1 MRILMLSHG
10 HPAFSIG
17 GAEVASYNLFNGLN
31 GIPDVSCHYLARVG
45 PPIQPHRGTPFL
57 SLRQKERETLLFAND
72 YDYMR
77 LSNRDL
83 ETLGRDFCRFV
94 DDVNPDIVHFHHF
107 LGFGVEAIHAV
118 RRIRPN
124 VPIVATLHEYLSIC
138 NNHGQMVKA
147 RTGQLCRRAS
157 PAECGVCFP
166 NIPASTLH
174 KRELFIKTLFDE
186 VDMFVSPSRF
196 LIDRYVDWGIDAGR
210 LTFLENGLE
219 IAEVAPAR
227 PLAGGKG
234 RRNRFAY
241 FGQLNQFKGIKVLV
255 EAVARVPAADWGT
268 DSVLCVFGGNLEV
281 QPESFQQEFK
291 RLVQMAGRR
300 VRFFGSYRSPD
311 LPTLMREVDWAVVP
325 STWWE
330 NSPVVIQEAFLH
342 GRPVICSDIGGMAEK
357 VRNRVDGLHFRAG
370 SAESL
375 VDRLVEVLHNPEIW
389 DRLRTRIRRPIS
401 AGEAAEQH
409 LALYRHVLDRR
420 RHRHTVAAQTSGLPA
435 SKHQAE
441 FGALPPGSMPAPE
454 PDQVAGSVSA
464 AEPSAVVPTAAAA

>member
-1 MRILMLSHG
+1 MTIMQILMMSHG

-17 GAEVASYNLFNGLN
+17 GAEVASYNLFQGLN
-31 GIPDVSCHYLARVG
+31 GLPDVRCHYLARVG
-45 PPIQPHRGTPFL
+45 PPIQPHRGTPFMT
-57 SLRQKERETLLFAND
+57 LRQKQHETLMFAND
-72 YDYMR
+72 YDYFR

-83 ETLGRDFCRFV
+83 DTLSRDFCKFV

-107 LGFGVEAIHAV
+107 LGFGLEAIRAV
-118 RRIRPN
+118 RRVRPN
-124 VPIVATLHEYLSIC
+124 APIVATLHEYLSIC

-147 RTGQLCRRAS
+147 KTGQLCRRAS

-166 NIPASTLH
+166 DIGASVLH
-174 KRELFIKTLFDE
+174 KRELFIKTLFDQ
-186 VDMFVSPSRF
+186 VDMFVSPSHF
-196 LIDRYVDWGIDAGR
+196 LVDRYADWGLAGDK

-219 IAEVAPAR
+219 IGEIAPPR
-227 PLAGGKG
+227 PLCAGKP

-255 EAVARVPAADWGT
+255 EAVARVPAEIWGT

-281 QPESFQQEFK
+281 QPESFQQEFR

-311 LPTLMREVDWAVVP
+311 LPELMREIDWVVVP

-342 GRPVICSDIGGMAEK
+342 GRPIICSDIGGMAEK
-357 VRNRVDGLHFRAG
+357 VRHRVDGLHFRAG

-375 VDRLVEVLHNPEIW
+375 VDRLTEILHNPDLWE
-389 DRLRTRIRRPIS
+389 RLRGRIRRPIS
-401 AGEAAEQH
+401 AAEAAEQH
-409 LALYRHVLDRR
+409 LALYRQLLARR
-420 RHRHTVAAQTSGLPA
+420 SGERVPSERAAPKIQ
-435 SKHQAE
+435 
-441 FGALPPGSMPAPE
+441 
-454 PDQVAGSVSA
+454 
-464 AEPSAVVPTAAAA
+464 TAA